1 MSTLKPPQETPKTP
15 KTLRRIPMGN
25 LKPIL
30 WNAELEGKVYGIT
43 FMALDW
49 LDATAQAERI
59 RQHPQRHN
67 HEWLKACALY
77 SKTDPKI
84 FSQMLRNP

>member
-1 MSTLKPPQETPKTP
+1 MIRNSSTKSTSNTGGIL
-15 KTLRRIPMGN
+15 MGN

-30 WNAELEGKVYGIT
+30 WNAELEGKIYGIT

-49 LDATAQAERI
+49 LDATAQAERV
-59 RQHPQRHN
+59 RRHPQRHN
-67 HEWLKACALY
+67 HEWLRACALY
-77 SKTDPKI
+77 SRTDPKI